1 MTLLCV
7 VSLLLAAAM
16 FPATGFGDYPDW
28 SPSGVAP
35 GGSDAPETGPGTGG
49 DDSSGGGT
57 ATGDGG
63 TATPESGTTTD
74 AGGETTGVT
83 TDETTGEKGTT
94 TTTDTT
100 STTTTSTTTD
110 DTTGDDSDDEAL
122 LGGLWSLVGTLLA
135 ALLLGSILASGIGT
149 LVLLG
154 LVIGVIEI
162 ERPSETE
169 LVLDV
174 WGLPSM
180 TIPLSSTVAGVPQ
193 ATTAF
198 LVGFGGTLPAVLD
211 DLSELGAGMTT
222 GVGALLSGLG
232 RAAGQVVTGFPG
244 AMAAVG
250 SGLATTLG
258 GSLLAIPGG
267 LSSIATGLSNPF
279 GKDGNLPGSDAR
291 DAAGVPDPDRTDE
304 AAEDLPPQS
313 VEEAWAKMTGG
324 LPVRNRD
331 AKTPAE
337 LARIAVE
344 RGLPEEAVTRLTAV
358 FREVRYGPAGST
370 PRHLEIAR
378 SAIERIQ
385 DDPEGE

>member
-110 DTTGDDSDDEAL
+110 DATVDDSDDEAL

-135 ALLLGSILASGIGT
+135 ALLLGLVALAMFGPLVGLALELLGPPAFSRAEALGIKGAYSALLT
-149 LVLLG
+149 PLVLPFMLA
-154 LVIGVIEI
+154 V
-162 ERPSETE
+162 
-169 LVLDV
+169 VL
-174 WGLPSM
+174 
-180 TIPLSSTVAGVPQ
+180 
-193 ATTAF
+193 
-198 LVGFGGTLPAVLD
+198 
-211 DLSELGAGMTT
+211 
-222 GVGALLSGLG
+222 
-232 RAAGQVVTGFPG
+232 
-244 AMAAVG
+244 
-250 SGLATTLG
+250 
-258 GSLLAIPGG
+258 
-267 LSSIATGLSNPF
+267 
-279 GKDGNLPGSDAR
+279 
-291 DAAGVPDPDRTDE
+291 
-304 AAEDLPPQS
+304 
-313 VEEAWAKMTGG
+313 
-324 LPVRNRD
+324 
-331 AKTPAE
+331 
-337 LARIAVE
+337 
-344 RGLPEEAVTRLTAV
+344 
-358 FREVRYGPAGST
+358 REQRYA
-370 PRHLEIAR
+370 
-378 SAIERIQ
+378 
-385 DDPEGE
+385 